1 MVDLRLATGCDT
13 GHYLAIGR
21 IYGFEFIAASCGDK
35 FTIDKYTFRER
46 QFPGNGLVIFKR

>member
-46 QFPGNGLVIFKR
+46 QFLGNGLVIFKR